1 MDGIGTFPLSRVLS
15 VADAIVKLAV
25 EAPRAPAI
33 IQEQIQEALGHTG
46 WSRPPLQ
53 CGAMMCVHSH
63 EYS

>member
-46 WSRPPLQ
+46 W
-53 CGAMMCVHSH
+53 
-63 EYS
+63 